1 MRREAERTLHSL
13 SRAYQQGIDDL
24 DYEVIVVENGSAD
37 DQRLG
42 EDFVRGFGP
51 EFRYLDLGDDATPSP
66 APRAQPRDRRVA
78 RARRRRS

>member
-13 SRAYQQGIDDL
+13 SRAYQQEIDDL
-24 DYEVIVVENGSAD
+24 DYEVIVVENGSSD

-51 EFRYLDLGDDATPSP
+51 EFRYLDLGADAKPSP
-66 APRAQPRDRRVA
+66 AVRAQPRDRDR
-78 RARRRRS
+78 RAASRSR